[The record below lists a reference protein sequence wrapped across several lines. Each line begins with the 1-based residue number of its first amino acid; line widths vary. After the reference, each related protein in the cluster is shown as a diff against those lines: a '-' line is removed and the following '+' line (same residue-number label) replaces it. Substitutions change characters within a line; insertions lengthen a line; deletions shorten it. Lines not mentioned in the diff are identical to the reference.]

1 MRTLKSL
8 FTPIAVSL
16 AIILAQSSASAK
28 PPEHKEHKEHKEQ
41 ISLRHFLKQV
51 DLTDSQRQDV
61 RLLMQQNRATKDT
74 YQPDQVSA
82 REAIRIL
89 IQTDEWH
96 EADISSAL
104 EAELHL
110 QAQLM
115 WLNIQTQHQIWLILN
130 EAQKAQIL
138 TELNITSE
146 DAYSENAFNK
156 LKQQNEERRQGNR
169 EMHQEQRQKKLI
181 TALNLTDE
189 QQALLVSQ
197 RAAEKADRE
206 ANKSAHQTL
215 KTEFIGLVTAENLN
229 ETDWVALQ
237 AQTQTSRFEHAFTR
251 AKNQYTF
258 WNSLSSEQQHTL
270 QEIITKQQREQK
282 RPSRFGPKDDL

>member
-8 FTPIAVSL
+8 FTPIAVSI
-16 AIILAQSSASAK
+16 AIILAQPSASAK
-28 PPEHKEHKEHKEQ
+28 PPEHKAQ

-61 RLLMQQNRATKDT
+61 RLLMQQNRATKNT
-74 YQPDQVSA
+74 YQPDQEST
-82 REAIRIL
+82 REAVRNL

-115 WLNIQTQHQIWLILN
+115 WLNIQTQHQIWLTLN

-146 DAYSENAFNK
+146 DAYSENALGEIAHNE
-156 LKQQNEERRQGNR
+156 LKQQNEERRQGKR

-181 TALNLTDE
+181 AALNLTDE

-197 RAAEKADRE
+197 RAAEK
-206 ANKSAHQTL
+206 
-215 KTEFIGLVTAENLN
+215 
-229 ETDWVALQ
+229 
-237 AQTQTSRFEHAFTR
+237 
-251 AKNQYTF
+251 
-258 WNSLSSEQQHTL
+258 
-270 QEIITKQQREQK
+270 
-282 RPSRFGPKDDL
+282 

>member
-8 FTPIAVSL
+8 FTPIAVSI
-16 AIILAQSSASAK
+16 AIILAQPSASAK
-28 PPEHKEHKEHKEQ
+28 PPEHKAQ

-74 YQPDQVSA
+74 YQPDQEST
-82 REAIRIL
+82 REVVRNL

-96 EADISSAL
+96 ETDISSAL

-115 WLNIQTQHQIWLILN
+115 WLNIQTQHQIWLTLN

-146 DAYSENAFNK
+146 EAYIENALDENAHNE
-156 LKQQNEERRQGNR
+156 LKQQNEEHRQGKH

-181 TALNLTDE
+181 AALNLSDE

-206 ANKSAHQTL
+206 AHKPAHQTL
-215 KTEFIGLVTAENLN
+215 KAEFIGLITAENLG
-229 ETDWVALQ
+229 EPDWIALQ
-237 AQTQTSRFEHAFTR
+237 AQTQTSQFEHAFTR

-282 RPSRFGPKDDL
+282 RRPRFGRKDES

>member
-156 LKQQNEERRQGNR
+156 LKQQNEERRQGKR

-181 TALNLTDE
+181 AALNLTDE

>member
-1 MRTLKSL
+1 
-8 FTPIAVSL
+8 
-16 AIILAQSSASAK
+16 
-28 PPEHKEHKEHKEQ
+28 
-41 ISLRHFLKQV
+41 
-51 DLTDSQRQDV
+51 
-61 RLLMQQNRATKDT
+61 MQQNRATKNT
-74 YQPDQVSA
+74 YQPDQEST
-82 REAIRIL
+82 REAVRNL

-115 WLNIQTQHQIWLILN
+115 WLNIQTHHQIWLTLN

-146 DAYSENAFNK
+146 DALGENAHNE
-156 LKQQNEERRQGNR
+156 LKQQNEERRQGKR
-169 EMHQEQRQKKLI
+169 ERHQEQRQKKLI
-181 TALNLTDE
+181 AALNLTDA

-206 ANKSAHQTL
+206 AHKPVQQTL
-215 KTEFIGLVTAENLN
+215 KAEFIGLVTAENLN
-229 ETDWVALQ
+229 ESDWIALQ

-282 RPSRFGPKDDL
+282 RRPRFGRKDES

>member
-8 FTPIAVSL
+8 FTPIAVSI
-16 AIILAQSSASAK
+16 AIILAQPSASAK
-28 PPEHKEHKEHKEQ
+28 PPEHKAQ

-61 RLLMQQNRATKDT
+61 RLLMQQNRATKNT
-74 YQPDQVSA
+74 YQPDQEST
-82 REAIRIL
+82 REAVRNL

-115 WLNIQTQHQIWLILN
+115 WLNIQTQHQIWLTLN

-146 DAYSENAFNK
+146 DAYSENALGEDAHNE
-156 LKQQNEERRQGNR
+156 LKQQNEERRQAKR

-181 TALNLTDE
+181 AALNLTDA

-197 RAAEKADRE
+197 
-206 ANKSAHQTL
+206 
-215 KTEFIGLVTAENLN
+215 
-229 ETDWVALQ
+229 
-237 AQTQTSRFEHAFTR
+237 
-251 AKNQYTF
+251 
-258 WNSLSSEQQHTL
+258 
-270 QEIITKQQREQK
+270 
-282 RPSRFGPKDDL
+282 

>member
-8 FTPIAVSL
+8 FTPIAVSI
-16 AIILAQSSASAK
+16 AIILAQPSASAK
-28 PPEHKEHKEHKEQ
+28 PPEHKAQ

-61 RLLMQQNRATKDT
+61 RLLMQQNRATKNT
-74 YQPDQVSA
+74 YQPDQEST
-82 REAIRIL
+82 REAVRNL

-115 WLNIQTQHQIWLILN
+115 WLNIQTQHQIWLTLN

-146 DAYSENAFNK
+146 DAYSENALGENAHNE
-156 LKQQNEERRQGNR
+156 LKQQNEERRQAKR

-181 TALNLTDE
+181 AALNLTDE

-206 ANKSAHQTL
+206 AHKPVQQTL
-215 KTEFIGLVTAENLN
+215 KAEFIGLVTAENLN
-229 ETDWVALQ
+229 ESDWIALQ

-282 RPSRFGPKDDL
+282 RRPRFRRKDES